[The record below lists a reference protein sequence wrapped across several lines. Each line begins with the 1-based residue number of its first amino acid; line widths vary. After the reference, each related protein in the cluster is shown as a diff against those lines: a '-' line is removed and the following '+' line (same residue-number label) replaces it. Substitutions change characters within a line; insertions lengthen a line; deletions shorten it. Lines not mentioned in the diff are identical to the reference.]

1 MFFIFFPS
9 GNGKVKE
16 GVLDLYGTNIY
27 LYMTKK
33 KKNKSKTNE
42 WKKRK
47 DSGEKGAALSCYL
60 LLPSGLISKV
70 LHVCHSHQH
79 QQALSDQTWS
89 LSPATCGDL
98 KE

>member
-1 MFFIFFPS
+1 MVFIVFPS

-33 KKNKSKTNE
+33 KKKSKANE

-47 DSGEKGAALSCYL
+47 DGGEKEVALSCHSL
-60 LLPSGLISKV
+60 LLSGLVSEV
-70 LHVCHSHQH
+70 LHIRHSHQH
-79 QQALSDQTWS
+79 QQALGDQTC
-89 LSPATCGDL
+89 AF
-98 KE
+98 